1 VLDRVF
7 GYPTERDWKR
17 SALLEPRVLAGE
29 PELLS
34 DGSGLA
40 FARSALDAPDGELP
54 AGDPAVEALVAQLA
68 RQKSVGD
75 GPAQAGLD
83 GWRLLARTDDE
94 ALFGHG
100 LPPRMVT
107 VTMRQGSGR
116 HPWSSVAV
124 TKAEPLRASRDGVRA
139 SGWRLDP
146 SYDPEPQ
153 DTIIRV
159 LVTEQTRAG
168 GKRADGR
175 LLAPDLHVTDEELIL
190 TMFVSPL
197 NGFYL
202 AASVPETVARV
213 ALPVAIGQRRLIDGA
228 LYDSSG
234 LDDPTRH
241 SPTST

>member
-1 VLDRVF
+1 LLDRLF
-7 GYPTERDWKR
+7 GYPTERHWER
-17 SALLEPRVLAGE
+17 SALLEPQVAAYE
-29 PELLS
+29 PGLVS
-34 DGSGLA
+34 DGGGLA
-40 FARSALDAPDGELP
+40 FAPSTLDAPGGELR

-75 GPAQAGLD
+75 GSAQAGLD

-107 VTMRQGSGR
+107 VSMRRGSR
-116 HPWSSVAV
+116 RRPWSSVAV
-124 TKAEPLRASRDGVRA
+124 TKAEPLRATRDGVRA

-146 SYDPEPQ
+146 TCNPGPQ

-175 LLAPDLHVTDEELIL
+175 LLAPDLHVTGEELIL

-197 NGFYL
+197 DGSYL
-202 AASVPETVARV
+202 AASIPETVARV

-228 LYDSSG
+228 LYDGSG
-234 LDDPTRH
+234 R
-241 SPTST
+241 SR